1 MLSTINKRG
10 GVVGAIKNSRECDK
24 LLYTCQYTQYLTI
37 LYINIFCIKCD
48 QKCDQKCNQ
57 RELLLLL

>member
-24 LLYTCQYTQYLTI
+24 LLYMSVYTVSHYTIYKHI
-37 LYINIFCIKCD
+37 LYKM
-48 QKCDQKCNQ
+48 
-57 RELLLLL
+57 